1 MAKSNKKTAVHVGF
15 VNFVCT
21 AAMHGDTSYFIIN
34 PLSSIKRYCPM
45 FLKQSKEWQKQVHE
59 SFLAKPPL
67 GNT

>member
-45 FLKQSKEWQKQVHE
+45 FLKTKQGM
-59 SFLAKPPL
+59 AK
-67 GNT
+67 TSS